1 MKFRTGAL
9 RALCIGVFSALLAS
23 CGGEELVPFSP
34 ARLIVFGDEASV
46 LVAGTTPADGR
57 KYTINFADDT
67 TGAVDCG
74 RNPIWIQVLATE
86 YNINFPQCPLPAEAV
101 TVGQI
106 RAIAGAK
113 AGGAGDIDLTAQI
126 SRQLAL
132 PAADGG
138 GINTTD
144 LVSVYIGV
152 NDIVAAYER
161 YRSGASFD
169 EAIAEVEAAGETLA
183 GQINRIA
190 DAGGKVIVSTVPDV
204 GVTPYAV
211 GLSVDDAARLTFLT
225 GRLNARLLVTIN
237 NDGRKIG
244 LIELNPYLIT
254 VVANPLA
261 YGYLDVRSAACLPLD
276 PLVCTNKTLQP
287 DATSYNWLWAT
298 ALQFSP
304 AGHAQLG
311 SLAAS
316 RAKNQPF

>member
-1 MKFRTGAL
+1 MKFRTGAM
-9 RALCIGVFSALLAS
+9 RALCVGMLSALLVS

-46 LVAGTTPADGR
+46 IVAGASPTDGR
-57 KYTINFADDT
+57 KYSVNYVDDT

-74 RNPIWIQVLATE
+74 RNPSWIQVLANE
-86 YNINFPQCPLPAEAV
+86 YDINFPQCPLPTESF

-106 RAIAGAK
+106 RAIAGAQ
-113 AGGAGDIDLTAQI
+113 AGGASDIDLTSQV

-132 PAADGG
+132 SAADGG
-138 GINTTD
+138 GITATD
-144 LVSVYIGV
+144 LVSVFIGV

-161 YRSGASFD
+161 YRAGGSYD
-169 EAIAEVEAAGETLA
+169 DAIAAVEAAGETLA
-183 GQINRIA
+183 EQINRIA
-190 DAGGKVIVSTVPDV
+190 EAGGKVIVSTVPDV

-211 GLSVDDAARLTFLT
+211 ALSAADAERLTFLT
-225 GRLNARLLVTIN
+225 GRLNARLLVTVN

-261 YGYLDVRSAACLPLD
+261 YGYLDVWEAACLPPD
-276 PLVCTNKTLQP
+276 PLECTNKTLQA
-287 DATSYNWLWAT
+287 DATSYNWLWAS
-298 ALQFSP
+298 ALQMSP
-304 AGHAQLG
+304 GGHAQLG